1 MPDVYQDIRSWLRDR
16 PDWQQ
21 QAAEMLLVSGSV
33 SDADIHTLA
42 ERLKTLEG
50 QQATRGR
57 AFASLGPATAS
68 SVELHLVEIGDV
80 SGIENL
86 SPRTPLAFGDGKL
99 SVIYGH
105 NGSGK
110 SGYTRLLKKI
120 CGKPRATELK
130 ANVFLAPPEVRKCRV
145 SYRVDGQLRQIEWPA
160 NGAPIDE
167 LRPVDIFDTDI
178 ADFYLTEETS
188 IAYVPPAVALFEAL
202 ATVCDRIKEHLVREQ
217 SALASTLP
225 ALPSEYSVTAAGKTY
240 RSLGPQTSDT
250 EVEQLTRWSAK
261 DQQNVAAISERLNVA
276 DPSALARTK
285 RGQKTQIDELVA
297 LLRSAASAYSE
308 PGLAAIRA
316 ARAETLAKRQIAS
329 EAAQVNSAELGAV
342 GSPTWR
348 AMWRVARE
356 YSQLAYPGRD
366 YPAAEDGDR
375 CVLCHQVLDA
385 QARARLGEFEA
396 FVQGALEAEASTAEN
411 RFRELLTALPSALT
425 PDQITRRCQAAALQE
440 ESWGRELREFWGQ
453 VAESSRAML
462 ADESDAPANPVPMP
476 ERILAVLD
484 QRAEALKREA
494 AQHELDAQGFDRAQ
508 ATKNKL
514 ELEARRWMSQQ
525 SEAIRSEVARQRKLA
540 QYEDWKRL
548 ANPRAISNQAS
559 EIAEQVITQ
568 AFVDRFNRELAALGA
583 SRIKVELLKSRTERG
598 RVLHKLRLKGAHS
611 AATGPEVVLS
621 EGERRIVALA
631 AFLADLADQPNAAPF
646 VFDDPISSLDHD
658 FEWHVA
664 TRLAALAQ
672 TRQVVVLTHRLS
684 LYGAMEDAAKRL
696 GEKWKDKHLQ
706 QRCIESFGGRAGQPA
721 DKAVGNAGTAEANLL
736 MLKQVDA
743 AEAAGL
749 AGGAAQYRALAQSIC
764 SEFRKLLERTVEHDL
779 LNKVVLRHRRS
790 VTTDGRIGSLA
801 RISSY
806 DCDYFDDLMTKYS
819 CFEHSQSDETPS
831 FLPEAAELR
840 ADLQSLKT
848 WREDFKKRPTE
859 PAK

>member
-1 MPDVYQDIRSWLRDR
+1 MPDVYQEIRSWLRIR
-16 PDWQQ
+16 PEWQQ
-21 QAAEMLLVSGSV
+21 QAAEMLLASGTVSN
-33 SDADIHTLA
+33 ADIQTLA
-42 ERLKTLEG
+42 ERLKTPEG
-50 QQATRGR
+50 RQATTAR
-57 AFASLGPATAS
+57 AFSTLAPTTAS
-68 SVELHLVEIGDV
+68 NVELHLVEIAEV

-120 CGKPRATELK
+120 CGKPRASELK
-130 ANVFLAPPEVRKCRV
+130 SNVFQAPPAVRKCRI
-145 SYRVDGQLRQIEWPA
+145 SYRAGGQLQQVEWPA

-188 IAYVPPAVALFEAL
+188 VAYVPPAVALFEAL

-217 SALASTLP
+217 SALASALP
-225 ALPSEYSVTAAGKTY
+225 TLPSEYSATAAGKIF
-240 RSLGPQTSDT
+240 RSLDPQTSDA
-250 EVEQLTRWSAK
+250 EVEQLTRWSAQ
-261 DQQNVAAISERLNVA
+261 DQQDIAAISERLSIA
-276 DPSALARTK
+276 DPSALARSK
-285 RGQKTQIDELVA
+285 RGQKAQIDELVS
-297 LLRSAASAYSE
+297 LLRSSASAYSE
-308 PGLAAIRA
+308 SGFAAIRA
-316 ARAETLAKRQIAS
+316 ARADAQTKRQIATQ
-329 EAAQVNSAELGAV
+329 AAQVNSAELQDV

-348 AMWRVARE
+348 AMWRAARD
-356 YSQLAYPGRD
+356 YSQRAYPGRD
-366 YPAAEDGDR
+366 YPANEDGDR
-375 CVLCHQVLDA
+375 CLLCHQALDA

-411 RFRELLTALPSALT
+411 CYRELLMTLPNALT
-425 PDQITRRCQAAALQE
+425 PEQITRRCQAAALQE

-476 ERILAVLD
+476 ERILAVLE
-484 QRAEALKREA
+484 QRAEALEREA

-525 SEAIRSEVARQRKLA
+525 SDAIRSEVARQRKSA
-540 QYEDWKRL
+540 QYEVWKRL
-548 ANPRAISNQAS
+548 AHPRAISNQAS
-559 EIAEQVITQ
+559 EVAEQVITQ

-583 SRIKVELLKSRTERG
+583 SKIKVELVRARTERG
-598 RVLHKLRLKGAHS
+598 RVLHKLRLKGAQS

-631 AFLADLADQPNAAPF
+631 AFLADVADQPNAAPF

-664 TRLAALAQ
+664 SRLATLAQ

-684 LYGAMEDAAKRL
+684 LYGAMEDAAKKL
-696 GEKWKDKHLQ
+696 GEVWKKQNLRKH
-706 QRCIESFGGRAGQPA
+706 CIEAFSGVAGQPA
-721 DKAVGNAGTAEANLL
+721 DQAAWNANTATANNILIDRL
-736 MLKQVDA
+736 NVAKKA
-743 AEAAGL
+743 AET
-749 AGGAAQYRALAQSIC
+749 GGAEIYRQLAQGIC
-764 SEFRKLLERTVEHDL
+764 SEFRKLLERTVEEDL
-779 LNKVVLRHRRS
+779 LNGVVKRHRRS
-790 VTTDGRIGSLA
+790 VTTDNLLAPLPRITSD
-801 RISSY
+801 
-806 DCDYFDDLMTKYS
+806 DCAFIDDFMTKYS
-819 CFEHSQSDETPS
+819 CYEHSQSSETPL
-831 FLPEAAELR
+831 FLPEEPELR
-840 ADLQSLKT
+840 RDLEALRN
-848 WREDFKKRPTE
+848 WRKAFKERT
-859 PAK
+859 A

>member
-1 MPDVYQDIRSWLRDR
+1 MPDVYQGIRSWLHGR

-21 QAAEMLLVSGSV
+21 QAAEMLLASGTV
-33 SDADIHTLA
+33 SDADIQTLA
-42 ERLKTLEG
+42 ERLKTPEG
-50 QQATRGR
+50 RQATTAR
-57 AFASLGPATAS
+57 AFSTLAPTTAS
-68 SVELHLVEIGDV
+68 NVELHLVEIGEV

-120 CGKPRATELK
+120 CGKPRASELK
-130 ANVFLAPPEVRKCRV
+130 SNVFQAPPAVRKCRI
-145 SYRVDGQLRQIEWPA
+145 SYRAGGQLQQVEWPA

-167 LRPVDIFDTDI
+167 LRSVDIFDTDI

-188 IAYVPPAVALFEAL
+188 VAYVPPAVALFEAL
-202 ATVCDRIKEHLVREQ
+202 ARVCDRIKEHLVREQ
-217 SALASTLP
+217 SALASSLP
-225 ALPSEYSVTAAGKTY
+225 ALPSEYSVTAAGKIY
-240 RSLGPQTSDT
+240 RSLGPQTSDV
-250 EVEQLTRWSAK
+250 EVEQLTRWSAE
-261 DQQNVAAISERLNVA
+261 DQHNVAAISERLNVA
-276 DPSALARTK
+276 DPSALARNK
-285 RGQKTQIDELVA
+285 RGQKSQIDELAV
-297 LLRSAASAYSE
+297 LLRSSASAYSE
-308 PGLAAIRA
+308 VGLSAIRA
-316 ARAETLAKRQIAS
+316 ARADAQTKRQIAT
-329 EAAQVNSAELGAV
+329 EAAQVNSAELQDV

-348 AMWRVARE
+348 AMWRAARD
-356 YSQLAYPGRD
+356 YSQRAYPGRD
-366 YPAAEDGDR
+366 YPASEDGDR
-375 CVLCHQVLDA
+375 CLLCHQVLDA

-411 RFRELLTALPSALT
+411 RYRELLTALPSALT

-440 ESWGRELREFWGQ
+440 ESWVRELGEFWGR
-453 VAESSRAML
+453 VVESRRAML
-462 ADESDAPANPVPMP
+462 ADEAEASASPVPLP
-476 ERILAVLD
+476 ERILAVLE
-484 QRAEALKREA
+484 QRAHTLEREA
-494 AQHELDAQGFDRAQ
+494 AQHELDARGFDRSQ
-508 ATKNKL
+508 STKNKL

-525 SEAIRSEVARQRKLA
+525 SDAIRSEVARQRRLA
-540 QYEDWKRL
+540 QYEEWKRL
-548 ANPRAISNQAS
+548 ADSRGISRNAGS
-559 EIAEQVITQ
+559 FAERIITK
-568 AFVDRFNRELAALGA
+568 AFVERFNRELAAFGA
-583 SRIKVELLKSRTERG
+583 SRIKVEVFKTRTDHG
-598 RVLHKLRLKGAHS
+598 RVLHRLQLKDSRSGDV
-611 AATGPEVVLS
+611 GPETVLS

-631 AFLADLADQPNAAPF
+631 AFLADVADQPNAAPF

-664 TRLAALAQ
+664 SRLATLAQ

-736 MLKQVDA
+736 LLKQVDA

-819 CFEHSQSDETPS
+819 CFEHSQSDETPT